1 MDLRDVL
8 SEQDKIR
15 LKNYINIYSGANVEC
30 QDVNK
35 VLTEWAHAKID
46 LYHILGDKL
55 IVEFPFEYTRPFSE
69 ISDECYNTIYGYDVT
84 NPAYRE
90 MFTAL
95 DTYWTPIKE
104 AKASLEDDDGTIL
117 WEVSVTKTWPSS
129 IFNDC
134 DIIASNIL
142 PEWLENYT
150 VRNKETGK
158 EITFH
163 KGEKYFRALGKL
175 IHNCPLNDEVFESFR
190 IKMSQITNQK
200 ILKGTMC
207 ISIHPMDYVTMSD
220 NDYDWDSCMNWAT
233 DEGGDYRLGTVEM
246 MNSSMVVCAYLKGDR
261 DFQWGHYHIK
271 DDPDYSWNS
280 KKWRELFIVRP
291 DFNIEIKAYPYDNEE
306 FTKVVMAKLEELM
319 GDAHEEEIY
328 WNYKTRFNDDN
339 LELGFQTNENGMYND
354 FGTFRN
360 QKGHLMRYNKKLVNE
375 WTIDKFNRKYV
386 NYSGEPHCMCC
397 GALIN
402 SYEAQSN
409 QVVCGNC
416 GDYIVEKCSCCG
428 CSIYDDD
435 DVFWSYDDGPYCFNC
450 YNDLYVH
457 DDIMD
462 EDIRREDAIQF
473 CLMDHETALD
483 TTTIDTVFGPK
494 YKINDYLN
502 RVIMSYATYDEL
514 ISEFELAPHTVPDRR
529 PMNSFP
535 TVYYYTYDEIIYND
549 ALLNFF
555 GFVADNDKLYQARGR
570 NFYATNI
577 SKQVLNLKQQIEAY
591 KHYNEPVWY
600 RERKSDVAPYDV
612 WAN

>member
-8 SEQDKIR
+8 SEQDKTR
-15 LKNYINIYSGANVEC
+15 LKNYINIYAGADVEC
-30 QDVNK
+30 QDVDK
-35 VLTEWAHAKID
+35 VLAEWARAKVD

-84 NPAYRE
+84 NPTYRE

-104 AKASLEDDDGTIL
+104 AKAPIEYDDGTTL
-117 WEVSVTKTWPSS
+117 WEIQTPVTKTWPSS

-150 VRNKETGK
+150 VCNKETGK

-175 IHNCPLNDEVFESFR
+175 IHNCPLNNEVFESFR

-200 ILKGTMC
+200 VLKGTMC
-207 ISIHPMDYVTMSD
+207 ISIHPMDYITMSD
-220 NDYDWDSCMNWAT
+220 NNYDWDSCMNWT
-233 DEGGDYRLGTVEM
+233 DDEGGDYRLGTVEM
-246 MNSSMVVCAYLKGDR
+246 MNSPMVVCAYLKGDR

-319 GDAHEEEIY
+319 GGAHEEEIY

-360 QKGHLMRYNKKLVNE
+360 QKGHLMRYSKKLVNE
-375 WTIDKFNRKYV
+375 WTIDNFNRKYI

-409 QVVCGNC
+409 QVVCANC
-416 GDYIVEKCSCCG
+416 GSYTNGTCSCCG
-428 CSIYDDD
+428 RTLYNEE
-435 DVFWSYDDGPYCFNC
+435 DVFWNLDDEPYCSDC
-450 YNDLYVH
+450 YNDLYVR

-462 EDIRREDAIQF
+462 EELRRDEAIQF
-473 CLMDHETALD
+473 CLMDNEMA
-483 TTTIDTVFGPK
+483 FGPAGK
-494 YKINDYLN
+494 LKQYINKQIICHATLNDVIEEFGIEPHKIADP
-502 RVIMSYATYDEL
+502 REFSGWDE
-514 ISEFELAPHTVPDRR
+514 I
-529 PMNSFP
+529 
-535 TVYYYTYDEIIYND
+535 YYYTFDEMAQNES
-549 ALLNFF
+549 LLNFF
-555 GFVADNDKLYQARGR
+555 GFIKDDDPNYNAKITYC
-570 NFYATNI
+570 Y
-577 SKQVLNLKQQIEAY
+577 LNGNQIIDFSQQIEYY
-591 KHYNEPVWY
+591 KKYGVRIWNEY
-600 RERKSDVAPYDV
+600 IKLD
-612 WAN
+612 

>member
-8 SEQDKIR
+8 SEQDKTR

-30 QDVNK
+30 QDVDK
-35 VLTEWAHAKID
+35 VLAEWARAKID

-55 IVEFPFEYTRPFSE
+55 IIEFPFEYTRPFSE

-95 DTYWTPIKE
+95 DTYWMPIKK
-104 AKASLEDDDGTIL
+104 AKATIEDDDGTVL
-117 WEVSVTKTWPSS
+117 WEASVTKTWPSS

-134 DIIASNIL
+134 DIIASNVL

-150 VRNKETGK
+150 VQNKETGK

-220 NDYDWDSCMNWAT
+220 NDYDWDSCMNWT
-233 DEGGDYRLGTVEM
+233 SDEGGDYRLGTVEM
-246 MNSSMVVCAYLKGDR
+246 MNSPMVVCAYLKGDK
-261 DFQWGHYHIK
+261 DFQWGHYHIQN
-271 DDPDYSWNS
+271 DPDYSWNS

-328 WNYKTRFNDDN
+328 WNYQTRFNDDLG
-339 LELGFQTNENGMYND
+339 LEFQTNDMYND
-354 FGTFRN
+354 FGTYRN
-360 QKGHLMRYNKKLVNE
+360 HKGHLMRYNKKLASE
-375 WTIDKFNRKYV
+375 WTIDKFNKKCI

-397 GALIN
+397 GTPIN
-402 SYEAQSN
+402 PYEARSN
-409 QVVCGNC
+409 QVVCVNC
-416 GDYIVEKCSCCG
+416 GGCGGKCSCCG
-428 CSIYDDD
+428 CVIYDDND
-435 DVFWSYDDGPYCFNC
+435 IFWNLDGEPYCSDC
-450 YNDLYVH
+450 YNDLYIH
-457 DDIMD
+457 DDIID
-462 EDIRREDAIQF
+462 EELRHDEAIQF
-473 CLMDHETALD
+473 CLMDHEMA
-483 TTTIDTVFGPK
+483 FGQVGK
-494 YKINDYLN
+494 LKHYLN
-502 RVIMSYATYDEL
+502 KQTINHATLDEVIDEFG
-514 ISEFELAPHTVPDRR
+514 IEPHKIADPRDFSEWDEI
-529 PMNSFP
+529 
-535 TVYYYTYDEIIYND
+535 YYYTFDEMAQNEG
-549 ALLNFF
+549 LLNFF
-555 GFVADNDKLYQARGR
+555 GFIKDTDPTRRAKVFSYYSNGNQLVDFN
-570 NFYATNI
+570 
-577 SKQVLNLKQQIEAY
+577 QQIELY
-591 KHYNEPVWY
+591 KENGCIMWY
-600 RERKSDVAPYDV
+600 PTSIS
-612 WAN
+612 